1 MDARGFPLKLSLAGD
16 LHKSEASHALSACEN
31 ASILFWRRRRR
42 IVLPIVR
49 GKNAGTGI
57 GGREREDKRN
67 KFIARSSEN

>member
-1 MDARGFPLKLSLAGD
+1 MRKRFDSFLEED
-16 LHKSEASHALSACEN
+16 
-31 ASILFWRRRRR
+31 R
-42 IVLPIVR
+42 ITDRAVVR

>member
-1 MDARGFPLKLSLAGD
+1 MRKRFDSFL
-16 LHKSEASHALSACEN
+16 EAEEED
-31 ASILFWRRRRR
+31 R
-42 IVLPIVR
+42 ITDRAVVR